1 MNTASRTNST
11 HELSPTH
18 RRSMYHDYKGRG
30 IYLVTFNT
38 ENRQPLL
45 GCLCGDCAE
54 NAYIQPTTLGQEVL
68 RCWQAIPSIQR
79 HLASKKS
86 QQSGIVHRREIQLL
100 AYQLMPDHFHGIIFI
115 KEDMDVAL
123 GHVLHGFMVGCTK
136 AYHKMLSL
144 ASTPKVP
151 PSSSVSPSAGS
162 PKNLVDFWGALAY
175 SPSHPVSVPPS
186 AYSPSHPVSVSPSA
200 YSPSPKPSL
209 WQKGYHDRPLTRDG
223 QLQNMIDYVHDNPR
237 RLFIR
242 RHHAECYHVQKGINL
257 YGITVSAVGNILLL
271 DNPLHAV
278 HVRRR
283 FSEQERR
290 AYMNQCILAARQGKV
305 LISPFIS
312 EYEKKVRDVA
322 LQEGLPV
329 IQICNEAF
337 HDYYK
342 PSGELFD
349 ICTSGRLLLLSTRTD
364 PSPFSHRIT
373 REECQALN
381 NLAEYLSAQ
390 QP

>member
-1 MNTASRTNST
+1 MYFGLKFADLDFSLYLCPIFAFLTMNTTFHT
-11 HELSPTH
+11 HDPRELPPTH
-18 RRSMYHDYKGRG
+18 RRSLYHDYRERG
-30 IYLVTFNT
+30 IYLITLNT

-45 GCLCGDCAE
+45 GNLCGDCAE
-54 NAYIQPTTLGQEVL
+54 NAYIHPTALGEEVL

-79 HLASKKS
+79 HLAAKKS
-86 QQSGIVHRREIQLL
+86 KHQGITHRREIQLL

-123 GHVLHGFMVGCTK
+123 GHIIHGFMVGCTK

-144 ASTPKVP
+144 ANTPKVP
-151 PSSSVSPSAGS
+151 PSS
-162 PKNLVDFWGALAY
+162 
-175 SPSHPVSVPPS
+175 
-186 AYSPSHPVSVSPSA
+186 SVSPSA

-223 QLQNMIDYVHDNPR
+223 QLQNMIEYVHDNPR

-257 YGITVSAVGNILLL
+257 YGVNVSAVGNILLL

-278 HVRRR
+278 HVRRH

-290 AYMNQCILAARQGKV
+290 TYMNQCILAARQGKV

-312 EYEKKVRDVA
+312 EYEQQVRDVA
-322 LQEGLPV
+322 LQEGLSV

-342 PSGELFD
+342 PSGKLFD
-349 ICTSGRLLLLSTRTD
+349 VCTSGRLLLLSALTV
-364 PSPFSHRIT
+364 PSAFSHRIT

-381 NLAEYLSAQ
+381 HIAEHIAAQ